1 MFVSKLLNKILNQ
14 KITVMKKM
22 LQVDMSVVRE
32 FGAIAGIILAVVNDS
47 CEPVSNTDVAH
58 QVGCTF
64 PTAKKTLELLVDKSY
79 IKQEGKLY
87 TKN

>member
-1 MFVSKLLNKILNQ
+1 
-14 KITVMKKM
+14 MKKM

-79 IKQEGKLY
+79 IKQDGKLY